1 MTFDVVIVGAG
12 LSGLVCARRLTAGG
26 ARVTVLEARPRVGGR
41 LLNGTLGDHVVDL
54 GGHWLSSGQ
63 PRLLALA
70 GELAVATVPQAR
82 AGRARMEHP
91 GGVFAQL
98 ATAVAQW
105 RAARKI
111 LRLARAAPAPALD
124 HVTLGAWL
132 ERELRNPVARERM
145 ALHAELVFAAEPAD
159 LSLLD
164 YLGRIVA
171 TGGFSPAGPELPGG
185 GREHRFEGGAQRLAL
200 ALAEALD
207 VRCGEPVRAIVP
219 DGAGFEVRTS
229 AAAYRADR
237 VVLAV
242 PPPLVREISIPLA
255 PSTHRRAEATRMGGV
270 VKCFAAYDHAAW
282 RDAGWSGEAYLPR
295 GPVRAIVEAAEAPP
309 TLLAFVVGAA
319 AASWHA
325 RDPAARRA
333 EVLAALVAQF
343 GDGVAHPVA
352 YLEHD
357 WTIEPWSRGCV
368 ASTAPGALA
377 AEASTWGTP
386 HAGIHIAGAEA
397 ATVWPG
403 YMEGAIEAGERV
415 AAELL
420 TTGDRDS
427 RGSRTAG
434 AP

>member
-1 MTFDVVIVGAG
+1 
-12 LSGLVCARRLTAGG
+12 
-26 ARVTVLEARPRVGGR
+26 
-41 LLNGTLGDHVVDL
+41 
-54 GGHWLSSGQ
+54 
-63 PRLLALA
+63 
-70 GELAVATVPQAR
+70 
-82 AGRARMEHP
+82 
-91 GGVFAQL
+91 
-98 ATAVAQW
+98 
-105 RAARKI
+105 
-111 LRLARAAPAPALD
+111 
-124 HVTLGAWL
+124 
-132 ERELRNPVARERM
+132 
-145 ALHAELVFAAEPAD
+145 
-159 LSLLD
+159 
-164 YLGRIVA
+164 
-171 TGGFSPAGPELPGG
+171 
-185 GREHRFEGGAQRLAL
+185 
-200 ALAEALD
+200 
-207 VRCGEPVRAIVP
+207 
-219 DGAGFEVRTS
+219 
-229 AAAYRADR
+229 
-237 VVLAV
+237 
-242 PPPLVREISIPLA
+242 
-255 PSTHRRAEATRMGGV
+255 MGGV

-295 GPVRAIVEAAEAPP
+295 GAIRAIVEAAEAPP
-309 TLLAFVVGAA
+309 TLLAFVVGTA

-357 WTIEPWSRGCV
+357 WTLEPWSRGCV

-377 AEASTWGTP
+377 AEAATWGAS